1 MPTLMEILA
10 REQRLIQQK
19 QEIRQL
25 RDELVKLRAQNERMR
40 QGMRRCT
47 TCEYRLEVVG
57 RS

>member
-19 QEIRQL
+19 REIRQL
-25 RDELVKLRAQNERMR
+25 RDEVVKLRTQNERMR
-40 QGMRRCT
+40 QAMRRCT